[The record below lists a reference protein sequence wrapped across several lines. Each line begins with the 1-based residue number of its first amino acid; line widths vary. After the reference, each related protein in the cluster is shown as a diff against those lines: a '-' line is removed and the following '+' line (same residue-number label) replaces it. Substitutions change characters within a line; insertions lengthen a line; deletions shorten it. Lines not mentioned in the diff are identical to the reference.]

1 MIDPLERSAASYMN
15 TRFVM
20 VDGETDVASAVA
32 AMQSHKAEVIIVLEN
47 GTAAGIVTDSDI
59 LDQVVVKGEDSD
71 VVPVRKVMSA
81 PMAAIST
88 RTDVKE
94 ALRVMRVNAIKRLP
108 VKDSEGTI
116 IGLVT
121 QKALADAIRGSVLER
136 TFRNYRASIRER
148 YKPVLANL
156 GFVLQFAGI
165 LMVGPAFL
173 GTALGDTGPA
183 AGIYLTVVGLFGA
196 GFILSAFGEK
206 GPLSLKESSVI
217 VVSAFVLLSLFGSIP
232 YIYQNPFQIQGDPV
246 NLFVTSLFESA
257 SGFTTT
263 GFSVIS
269 HPETLSD
276 TFNFYR
282 SYTNWVGGL
291 SFVYLVMLL
300 FYPER
305 KLSSM
310 KGLLG
315 SGALQ
320 FKQLLVTVATIFTTY
335 AVILTLVFYILG
347 QGNLVTDVSFVL
359 SAITG
364 GGFVPDSTFLSL
376 SNAPYLFALMGGMFA
391 SAVPFAF
398 HYSIYS
404 KALRTKMLGA
414 EVLVYIALLSVSSYL
429 LLILTG
435 MDWISSS
442 FHAVSASTNTGF
454 QYLDAGS
461 MPSNAKLLLLIV
473 MLVGGCS
480 YSAAGG
486 IKIGRFLVLLQIAIL
501 RINRKRNKRDDELL
515 ELIAFTPAER
525 DSNRS
530 GELRQSNRPIK
541 NIPDSNGAIS
551 ESKIVRG
558 SALVILSFLSIAL
571 VTGLAL
577 SYIEGGSIT
586 NSIFEATSA
595 LTTTGMSAGITS
607 LQLEIAS
614 KSILIANMIIG
625 KFEIVALLYIFFD
638 SVRRHVA

>member
-1 MIDPLERSAASYMN
+1 MVDPLERSAASYMN

-20 VDGETDVASAVA
+20 VDGETDVATAVA
-32 AMQSHKAEVIIVLEN
+32 VMQSHKAEVIIVLEN
-47 GTAAGIVTDSDI
+47 GTAAGIATDSDI
-59 LDQVVVKGEDSD
+59 LDQVVVKGADSD

-81 PMAAIST
+81 PIAAIST

-94 ALRVMRVNAIKRLP
+94 ALRVMRVNAIKRVP
-108 VKDSEGTI
+108 VRDSDGTI
-116 IGLVT
+116 VGLVT
-121 QKALADAIRGSVLER
+121 QKALADAIRSSVLER
-136 TFRNYRASIRER
+136 TFRNYRASIRDR
-148 YKPVLANL
+148 YKPILANL
-156 GFVLQFAGI
+156 GFILQFAGI

-173 GTALGDTGPA
+173 GTILGDTGPV

-217 VVSAFVLLSLFGSIP
+217 VLSAFVLLSLFGSIP
-232 YIYQNPFQIQGDPV
+232 YIYQNPFQITDDPA
-246 NLFVTSLFESA
+246 NLFITSLFESA

-315 SGALQ
+315 SGTLQ

-347 QGNLVTDVSFVL
+347 QGNLVADVSFVL
-359 SAITG
+359 SATTG

-376 SNAPYLFALMGGMFA
+376 SNAPYLFALMGGMIA
-391 SAVPFAF
+391 SALPFAF
-398 HYSIYS
+398 HYSLYS

-414 EVLVYIALLSVSSYL
+414 EVLVYFALLSLSSYL
-429 LLILTG
+429 LLNLTG
-435 MDWISSS
+435 TDWISSS

-461 MPSNAKLLLLIV
+461 MPFDAKLLLMTV
-473 MLVGGCS
+473 MFVGGCS

-486 IKIGRFLVLLQIAIL
+486 IKIGRLLVLLQIAIL
-501 RINRKRNKRDDELL
+501 RVKRKRNKRDDELL

-530 GELRQSNRPIK
+530 GELRQSNRPVK
-541 NIPDSNGAIS
+541 DTPDKNGAIS

-577 SYIEGGSIT
+577 SYLEGSSIT

-607 LQLEIAS
+607 LQLGLAS

-625 KFEIVALLYIFFD
+625 KFEVVVLLYIFFD
-638 SVRRHVA
+638 SVRRQVA